1 MTIIYP
7 SPIFGPVISRRLG
20 VSLGINLQP
29 DDGKMCSFD
38 CIYCEC
44 GLNADFRPKHR
55 RPAKEVV
62 AAELEKK
69 LQAMAAEE
77 NLPDVL
83 TFAGNGEPTGHP
95 DFLDIIRE
103 TIRLR
108 DTYCPKA
115 KVTVLSNATMC
126 GKENVREALMMVD
139 NNILKLDTV
148 DAAYVRLL
156 DRPQV
161 PYDVGRVV
169 ETLASFHGHVI
180 VQTIFVTGSVG
191 GVDLDNTKERYVA
204 PWLEALRRIGPEAVT
219 VYTVARDVPVAGV
232 EKAPREAIDAS

>member
-29 DDGKMCSFD
+29 DDGKVCSFD

-69 LQAMAAEE
+69 LQVMAAEE

-148 DAAYVRLL
+148 SDEY
-156 DRPQV
+156 
-161 PYDVGRVV
+161 
-169 ETLASFHGHVI
+169 I
-180 VQTIFVTGSVG
+180 
-191 GVDLDNTKERYVA
+191 
-204 PWLEALRRIGPEAVT
+204 RI
-219 VYTVARDVPVAGV
+219 
-232 EKAPREAIDAS
+232 